1 MKRKLLSGI
10 VWFAA
15 FSIAYVGVR
24 MISGSLFQQQR
35 PPSQELV
42 TAAAGEANKFLP
54 TMVDRD
60 TELMNVFGVGST
72 LIYNYRI
79 VNFEADEIDKAEFQ
93 AVLELLKPDVVR
105 QACTT
110 PETREDLLDQGIEMR
125 YVYHDQN
132 REHLSE
138 FTVTEEACR

>member
-10 VWFAA
+10 GWFAG
-15 FSIAYVGVR
+15 FSIAYVGVL
-24 MISGSLFQQQR
+24 MINGSLFQHQ
-35 PPSQELV
+35 PPPTQELV
-42 TAAAGEANKFLP
+42 AAAASEINKLAP
-54 TMVDRD
+54 MMVDRD
-60 TELMNVFGVGST
+60 TELMNALGVGSILT
-72 LIYNYRI
+72 YSYRF

-110 PETREDLLDQGIEMR
+110 PDTREGLLNRGIEMR
-125 YVYHDQN
+125 YVYHDQY
-132 REHLSE
+132 REYLSE